1 MGNLEWTDGAAA
13 HRREREQGHSGQER
27 EPGHNGQ
34 EREPGHSGREREQGH
49 SGPVLVAAFEGW
61 NDAGDA
67 ATGAVEHMWERWDA
81 TTLASIDPEEFYD
94 FTTTRPH
101 VRRDDS
107 GRRTIDWPANEFGWA
122 EPDGT
127 DGVVLLRGVEPQLR
141 WRTFCAT
148 VLEVADE
155 LGCAWVLTVGA
166 LLADVPHTRP
176 TPVFGT
182 AEDPALGGRLA
193 LGPSEYQGPT
203 GILGVLQG
211 ECATRGIPSASLWA
225 AVPSYAP
232 SAPSPKA
239 AVTLAARAV
248 GLLGTTIDTS
258 VLDLASLSYER
269 QLDELVAEDDTTLE
283 YVHLLERQHDASEPT
298 DGVVPNADQLLD
310 EVERFLREQ

>member
-1 MGNLEWTDGAAA
+1 MGNLEWLDGPAAR
-13 HRREREQGHSGQER
+13 RREAGSSAEG
-27 EPGHNGQ
+27 P
-34 EREPGHSGREREQGH
+34 
-49 SGPVLVAAFEGW
+49 GPVLVAAFEGW

-67 ATGAVEHMWERWDA
+67 ATGAVEHLWERWGA
-81 TTLASIDPEEFYD
+81 TTIASIDPEEFYD
-94 FTTTRPH
+94 FTATRPH
-101 VRRDDS
+101 ARREA
-107 GRRTIDWPANEFGWA
+107 GRRVIDWPANEFGWA

-127 DGVVLLRGVEPQLR
+127 NGVVLLRGVEPQLR
-141 WRTFCAT
+141 WRTFCGT

-155 LGCAWVLTVGA
+155 LGCEWVLTIGA

-182 AEDPALGGRLA
+182 AEDPGLGGRLG
-193 LGPSEYQGPT
+193 LGPSEYEGPT
-203 GILGVLQG
+203 GILGALQG
-211 ECATRGIPSASLWA
+211 ECGARGLPAASLWA

-248 GLLGTTIDTS
+248 TLLGTTVDTS

-283 YVHLLERQHDASEPT
+283 YVHLLERQHDASERAT
-298 DGVVPNADQLLD
+298 DDGVVPNADQLLD

>member
-1 MGNLEWTDGAAA
+1 MGNLEWTDGPAG
-13 HRREREQGHSGQER
+13 RRKHSHG
-27 EPGHNGQ
+27 P
-34 EREPGHSGREREQGH
+34 
-49 SGPVLVAAFEGW
+49 GPVLVAAFEGW

-67 ATGAVEHMWERWDA
+67 ATGAVEHLWERWGA
-81 TTLASIDPEEFYD
+81 TTIASIDPEEFYD

-101 VRRDDS
+101 VRRDHG
-107 GRRTIDWPANEFGWA
+107 GRRVIDWPANEFGWA

-141 WRTFCAT
+141 WRTFCDT

-155 LGCAWVLTVGA
+155 MGCDWVLTIGA

-182 AEDPALGGRLA
+182 AEDTGLGGRLG
-193 LGPSEYQGPT
+193 LGPSEYEGPT
-203 GILGVLQG
+203 GILGALQG
-211 ECATRGIPSASLWA
+211 ECAARGLPSASLWA

-239 AVTLAARAV
+239 AVSLATRAV
-248 GLLGTTIDTS
+248 ALLGTSVDTS

-283 YVHLLERQHDASEPT
+283 YVHLLERQHDAAEPAD
-298 DGVVPNADQLLD
+298 DGAVPNADQLLE